1 MAARDKLRKLLS
13 LPGLDDEWASL
24 DDKEKESKLDY
35 YQSNPQEIEK
45 LLYKVYPDYYII
57 NQQDPNYVRNIVNNF
72 VPESTLGSA
81 YQGIKDAPLSL
92 AKGLAGVLT
101 PLGIK
106 SPYEALKEWEQE
118 TQGYV
123 NPENQRAY
131 SVGKSLTS
139 SLGFSIP
146 AALSPVSAPVAL
158 GISLLPNALSAGGEA
173 AAEHIEEGGGRIGA
187 ALKGTGYALAEAI
200 PEIIPSYGALKATR
214 GIVGGEA
221 LRSVVPQFLKA
232 GASDIVGELSTTASE
247 DFINRVAGTGDM
259 SPLGDKL
266 KETAIQS
273 AIQIPISSS
282 VMGATGAVMGRV
294 NKRNYDKATKSLNEA
309 VQSGLDNGQIK
320 VTKNGQSVAMSAD
333 EVANLLLSDTEE
345 DGALFN
351 RETQEEDIF
360 KNVVVEEK
368 EIDGKVFNSIDLGT
382 LDNLNSTG
390 IEDIVLTQGETVKIP
405 VVLSKRARVRKSVM
419 EGGGQLENTKLFLDG
434 VLNEIDEEN
443 NLGLVDL
450 RTPEQRIEDS
460 NLTEKELKSKQ
471 MAEGTLQWF
480 PIQALKYGELR
491 RKRDTSLK
499 SENIGNKIPKVTQ
512 FILDVIEA
520 SEKNREKAGL
530 PADQNKILKNLNIGK
545 GKAYGFI
552 KFLPENGEHVAVE
565 VGLDWLLLHNK
576 QKAAR
581 TIAHESGHMLSGL
594 LREYLSPTEK
604 SSFLLEND
612 RLNKFVSDFADSYN
626 KVLKEPIQNAGM
638 DYTDMMSTF
647 KTLLKTLPPSANSVD
662 VMNLWN
668 SVKRKKTVDNILAGK
683 YDPATFKGIYVSDF
697 EKGMTKDEVNKLIQD
712 KKFPD
717 INKVKSKL
725 FTDVSALTDEML
737 YLGILS
743 RGLSPRAVKADPALY
758 AGLLD
763 SEENFADFFSAY
775 FNGTQYKRPDGSWG
789 NMVDEIAPT
798 AKRLFEDYMD
808 NRPEVKKF
816 MHEYFVA
823 ESKDDNVGRIIEAVK
838 KAREKYRKG
847 RSKKVETES
856 EVYNRFIGAGLFN
869 KLGYGLI
876 NQNLP
881 LFKQLKEAD
890 LIPIINEIE
899 KIENMASLAEARV
912 VEIGRIFEKGIKDIQ
927 SKYPETINMGED
939 LSTLLDSYL
948 GLKRIASG
956 GRTKNVPVETDA
968 YRKTK
973 DGTIEGKTFRTML
986 PVDIFTAE
994 FTMSPEEARK
1004 NLESG
1009 HFEKYKDFFEE
1020 VSNNFDNYW
1029 NNEVLEEALYS
1040 GIISQNEYNRLQSV
1054 DGSYIPFYIWQEAER
1069 RQDRVFMSEAFKPIR
1084 EQHGTLDTPS
1094 DLVGSSIRKGLG
1106 LLYYSKYNNLMRSI
1120 VEALSSA
1127 DNGDG
1132 SLVTKPVRVSEKS
1145 DIRSRQLS
1153 AKPKPGWAAITYLD
1167 NGKEY
1172 LAYTPKIFTES
1183 FERGNTNN
1191 LAVILAPLTKLSDY
1205 YKKLVTTYSISY
1217 LPRNVSRD
1225 FSTYTKNIV
1234 APDGKRI
1241 IAKNIEAIK
1250 EYAKAMYEVLTGKE
1264 GMESEIVEAL
1274 KAGIINSGRTPSSDA
1289 ATIRE
1294 TMADEYK
1301 RIYTDKFDIESMRK
1315 GAGLLDILTS
1325 LVGKIPKIQRYDDTN
1340 LMDMSTKEKVAALIK
1355 QPFRVYA
1362 KGMARL
1368 NAKLERVP
1376 KMAALRFY
1384 KPYADNGII
1393 SQDEYEVLSRYA
1405 GSPFFMNRGAW
1416 HPLTGALGMF
1426 FNARMQD
1433 MYRDAF
1439 MARYSKQALGKQIII
1454 PATIFALQQG
1464 ILGLMVSSGAAGEE
1478 YKHFWDCVPGYDK
1491 DRGIIIPLGMTPD
1504 GKAVYWCVPHDEMT
1518 AMFKSIF
1525 RNLSQ
1530 NAEYDTSIMSS
1541 AYSAFSSLT
1550 EVSMNPALTLL
1561 FEAYQLSS
1569 GVNPKDYFRNR
1580 SVIPDRAFREGG
1592 TELLKEIA
1600 KTYYNE
1606 LSPLAPMYK
1615 FSYDDIR
1622 YKANMPPKNE
1632 LEAICGLIQKGL
1644 RVPFAQAFLKAG
1656 LLRVSNQGLTEKRD
1670 NILANDKSFQA
1681 KTNRL
1686 FSELAQDIVLGDH
1699 QGVTESIENIRQLK
1713 PLTMGQMQIL
1723 STNAGKLG
1731 DFMKNDIKGI
1741 ALSPRELVLINSS
1754 ISDKLTLLQKGF

>member
-13 LPGLDDEWASL
+13 IEGLDDEWASL

-57 NQQDPNYVRNIVNNF
+57 NQQDPNYVKNLVNNF

-92 AKGLAGVLT
+92 AKGLAGGLT
-101 PLGIK
+101 LLGIN

-187 ALKGTGYALAEAI
+187 AFKGIGYALAETI
-200 PEIIPSYGALKATR
+200 PEIIPFLSVLRATR
-214 GIVGGEA
+214 GIVGGETIK
-221 LRSVVPQFLKA
+221 SVIPQFLKA
-232 GASDIVGELSTTASE
+232 GASDIVGELVTTASE
-247 DFINRVAGTGDM
+247 DSINRVSGTGDM

-294 NKRNYDKATKSLNEA
+294 NKRNYNKAMESLKGA

-320 VTKNGQSVAMSAD
+320 VTKNGQNVAMSTD
-333 EVANLLLSDTEE
+333 EVTSLLLSDTED
-345 DGALFN
+345 DGVIFK

-360 KNVVVEEK
+360 KNAIVEEK

-390 IEDIVLTQGETVKIP
+390 LRDIVLTQGQSVKIP
-405 VVLSKRARVRKSVM
+405 VVLSKKGRVRKSVM
-419 EGGGQLENTKLFLDG
+419 ESKGDLEDTKLFLDG
-434 VLNEIDEEN
+434 ILNEIDEDN

-450 RTPEQRIEDS
+450 RTPEQRAEDAH
-460 NLTEKELKSKQ
+460 LTEEELKSKQ
-471 MAEGTLQWF
+471 TAEGTLQWF
-480 PIQALKYGELR
+480 YIPVLKYGELHR
-491 RKRDTSLK
+491 IRDSSLK
-499 SENIGNKIPKVTQ
+499 FENIGQQIPRVTQ

-545 GKAYGFI
+545 GNAYGFI
-552 KFLPENGEHVAVE
+552 RFLPANGEMVAVE

-604 SSFLLEND
+604 SSFLLENE

-626 KVLKEPIQNAGM
+626 KVLKEPIQNAGA

-647 KTLLKTLPPSANSVD
+647 KTLLKTLPPSANYVD
-662 VMNLWN
+662 VMDLWN
-668 SVKRKKTVDNILAGK
+668 GVKRKKTVDNILTGK

-725 FTDVSALTDEML
+725 FTDVSTLVDEML

-758 AGLLD
+758 ARLLG

-823 ESKDDNVGRIIEAVK
+823 EGSQDNVGRIIKAVK
-838 KAREKYRKG
+838 EAREKYRIE

-856 EVYNRFIGAGLFN
+856 EVYNRFIGSGLFN

-881 LFKQLKEAD
+881 LFKQLKESD

-912 VEIGRIFEKGIKDIQ
+912 IEIGRIFEKGIKDIQ
-927 SKYPETINMGED
+927 NKYPETINMGED

-956 GRTKNVPVETDA
+956 GRTKNVPVETEA

-1040 GIISQNEYNRLQSV
+1040 GIISDREYNQLQSV

-1069 RQDRVFMSEAFKPIR
+1069 RKDTVFMSKAFKPIR

-1120 VEALSSA
+1120 VEALRSA

-1167 NGKEY
+1167 GGKEY
-1172 LAYTPKIFTES
+1172 IAYAPKIFTES

-1191 LAVILAPLTKLSDY
+1191 LAVILAPLTKLSNY
-1205 YKKLVTTYSISY
+1205 YKKLVTTYSVAY
-1217 LPRNVSRD
+1217 LPRNVLRD
-1225 FSTYTKNIV
+1225 FWTYEKNIV

-1250 EYAKAMYEVLTGKE
+1250 EYGKAMYEVLTGKE
-1264 GMESEIVEAL
+1264 GMEAEIVEAL
-1274 KAGIINSGRTPSSDA
+1274 KAGIINSGKTPSADA
-1289 ATIRE
+1289 ATIGE

-1301 RIYTDKFDIESMRK
+1301 RIYTDKFDLESMRK

-1325 LVGKIPKIQRYDDTN
+1325 LVGRIPKIQRYDDTN
-1340 LMDMSTKEKVAALIK
+1340 LVDMSTKEKVAALIK

-1376 KMAALRFY
+1376 KMAALRLY
-1384 KPYADNGII
+1384 KPYADKGII
-1393 SQDEYEVLSRYA
+1393 SQDEYEVLARYA

-1416 HPLTGALGMF
+1416 HPLTGSLAMF

-1433 MYRDAF
+1433 MYRDVF
-1439 MARYSKQALGKQIII
+1439 MARYSKQALGKQIIL
-1454 PATIFALQQG
+1454 PAAALALQQG
-1464 ILGLMVSSGAAGEE
+1464 ILGLMVGSGAAGEE
-1478 YKHFWDCVPGYDK
+1478 YKHFWDCVPGYDR

-1518 AMFKSIF
+1518 TMFKSIF

-1592 TELLKEIA
+1592 FELFKEIA

-1622 YKANMPPKNE
+1622 YKANMPPKDE
-1632 LEAICGLIQKGL
+1632 LEAISGLIQKGL

-1656 LLRVSNQGLTEKRD
+1656 LLRVSNQGLTEKRE

-1686 FSELAQDIVLGDH
+1686 FSELSQDIVLGDH
-1699 QGVTESIENIRQLK
+1699 EGITESIENIRRLK
-1713 PLTMGQMQIL
+1713 PLTMGQMKIL
-1723 STNAGKLG
+1723 SDNAGKLG
-1731 DFMKNDIKGI
+1731 DFMKNDVKGI
-1741 ALSPRELVLINSS
+1741 ALSPRELALINSS
-1754 ISDKLTLLQKGF
+1754 VSDRLTLLQKGF